1 MMYAQIYT
9 KEGVASVSKE
19 VKLTRYNLDQEKLKK
34 LEEYIDSLEVK
45 EGELINILHEAQ
57 DIFGFLP
64 EELQLFISRKLGI
77 SAAKVFGVVTFYSF
91 FTMEPKGKH
100 VISVCMGTACFVKGA
115 DKILNEFRNRLNI
128 KEGSSTEDGMFTI
141 DTLRCVGAC
150 GLAPVVIVDGK
161 VFGRVKVGDVENII
175 KQYSEEDMLV
185 NSK

>member
-1 MMYAQIYT
+1 MPL
-9 KEGVASVSKE
+9 SKE
-19 VKLTRYNLDQEKLKK
+19 VEISKYNLDQEKLKK
-34 LEEYIDSLEVK
+34 LEKYIDELEVK

-57 DIFGFLP
+57 DIFGYLP

-115 DKILNEFRNRLNI
+115 DKILNEFRKSLDI
-128 KEGSSTEDGMFTI
+128 KEGSTTKDGMFTI

-161 VFGRVKVGDVENII
+161 VFGRVKVEDVKNII
-175 KQYSEEDMLV
+175 KQYTAENALV
-185 NSK
+185 GAE

>member
-1 MMYAQIYT
+1 M
-9 KEGVASVSKE
+9 SKE
-19 VKLTRYNLDQEKLKK
+19 VEVSKYNLDQEKLKK
-34 LEEYIDSLEVK
+34 LEEYIDGLEVK

-57 DIFGFLP
+57 DIFGYLP

-115 DKILNEFRNRLNI
+115 DKILNEFRKLLNI
-128 KEGSSTEDGMFTI
+128 KEGSSTKDGMFTI

-161 VFGRVKVGDVENII
+161 VFGRVKVEDVQNII
-175 KQYSEEDMLV
+175 KQYSTEDALV
-185 NSK
+185 GSK

>member
-1 MMYAQIYT
+1 M
-9 KEGVASVSKE
+9 SKE
-19 VKLTRYNLDQEKLKK
+19 VKISQYNLDQQKLKK

-57 DIFGFLP
+57 DIFGYLP

-77 SAAKVFGVVTFYSF
+77 PAAKVFGVVTFYSF
-91 FTMEPKGKH
+91 FTTVPRGKH

-115 DKILNEFRNRLNI
+115 DKILNEFKNRLNI
-128 KEGSSTEDGMFTI
+128 KDGNSTEDGMFTI

-150 GLAPVVIVDGK
+150 GLAPVVIVDGQ
-161 VFGRVKVGDVENII
+161 VFGRVKVEDVENII
-175 KQYSEEDMLV
+175 KQYSNEDMLV

>member
-1 MMYAQIYT
+1 M
-9 KEGVASVSKE
+9 
-19 VKLTRYNLDQEKLKK
+19 DQEKLKK
-34 LEEYIDSLEVK
+34 LEEYIDGLEVK

-57 DIFGFLP
+57 DIFGYLP

-115 DKILNEFRNRLNI
+115 DKILNEFRKLLNI
-128 KEGSSTEDGMFTI
+128 KEGSSTKDGMFTI

-161 VFGRVKVGDVENII
+161 VFGRVKVEDVQNII
-175 KQYSEEDMLV
+175 KQYSTEDALV
-185 NSK
+185 GSK

>member
-1 MMYAQIYT
+1 MQ
-9 KEGVASVSKE
+9 KEGVSPVSKE
-19 VKLTRYNLDQEKLKK
+19 VEISKYNLDQEKLKK
-34 LEEYIDSLEVK
+34 LEEYIDGLEVK

-57 DIFGFLP
+57 DIFGYLP

-77 SAAKVFGVVTFYSF
+77 TAAKVFGVVTFYSF

-115 DKILNEFRNRLNI
+115 DKILNEFRKLLDI
-128 KEGSSTEDGMFTI
+128 KEGSSTKDGMFTI

-161 VFGRVKVGDVENII
+161 VFGRVKVEDVENII
-175 KQYSEEDMLV
+175 KQYSTEDALV
-185 NSK
+185 GSE

>member
-1 MMYAQIYT
+1 MQ
-9 KEGVASVSKE
+9 KEGVSPVSKE
-19 VKLTRYNLDQEKLKK
+19 VEISKYNLDQEKLKK
-34 LEEYIDSLEVK
+34 LEEYIDGLEVK

-57 DIFGFLP
+57 DIFGYLP

-77 SAAKVFGVVTFYSF
+77 TAAKVFGVVTFYSF

-115 DKILNEFRNRLNI
+115 DKILNEFRKRLGI
-128 KEGSSTEDGMFTI
+128 EEGSSTKDGMYTI

-161 VFGRVKVGDVENII
+161 VFGRVKVEDVQNII
-175 KQYSEEDMLV
+175 EQYSTEDALV
-185 NSK
+185 GSK